1 MSSTAKAKMDE
12 AAKARDRG
20 RVLFVTDETLPP
32 TFRAALESSG
42 ISVVGVAGGA
52 AALVALRRTRPHV
65 VVADERAKGIGAE
78 GLARMLPQVEE
89 GVPLILVGAA
99 ESTVERRAEAM
110 FKGAFDYFQLPS
122 DLRLLV
128 ARTAQLIS
136 IKQKMDALRGE
147 ADRDYLTGL
156 ANRRRFRL
164 ALNNEVERFRRY
176 DVPCA
181 LLLIDIDHLKVI
193 NDTHGHSA
201 GDVVIRRIGSEMT
214 AASRD
219 NDTAAR
225 LGGEEFALLLA
236 GATGD
241 KAFAAAERLREK
253 VSSAP
258 IEDIGVVTISIG
270 VAACPLH
277 AVTERNLYEE
287 SDAALYRAKRE
298 GRNRTLVAQVL
309 GDR

>member
-32 TFRAALESSG
+32 TFRVALESSG

-99 ESTVERRAEAM
+99 EATVERRAEAM

-193 NDTHGHSA
+193 NDAHGHSA

-241 KAFAAAERLREK
+241 KAFAAAERLRER

-258 IEDIGVVTISIG
+258 VEDVGVVTISIG

-277 AVTERNLYEE
+277 AVTERNLYEA